1 MNLDELRAFLA
12 VAETGSFSA
21 AAKSLNFAREALAHQ
36 VDDLEARSGV
46 KLLLRAA
53 DRASVTRA
61 GEALARKGLALMGE
75 TKSILDAVRNL
86 GGQTSLI
93 YIEVPFGLPPAIEE
107 TALATFRK
115 VAPAIRWRIRYNN
128 GQFQPNS
135 DATFALHFSDTV
147 SENPRWKHSRV
158 AKVRVALFASESYLK
173 KHGKPASLEELCER
187 DLFVWDRYDREPT
200 TLPLTD
206 KSRAPLSIEPVVTSP
221 SPYLLRQFVL
231 AGQGIAL
238 APTSKIAAFLDPSE
252 PLVPLLPD
260 EVRDDVT
267 VWMSTRNDAN
277 SGAVGVL
284 ARAISSFIAT
294 ALRSVDDAM
303 PR

>member
-36 VDDLEARSGV
+36 VDDLEAKSGV

-75 TKSILDAVRNL
+75 TKAILDAVRSL
-86 GGQTSLI
+86 GGQSSLI

-115 VAPAIRWRIRYNN
+115 VAPAIHWRIRYNN
-128 GQFQPNS
+128 GRFQSDS
-135 DATFALHFSDTV
+135 DATFCLHFGDAA
-147 SENPRWKHSRV
+147 EDDPRWKHSRI
-158 AKVRVALFASESYLK
+158 AKVRVGLFASRSYLE
-173 KHGKPASLEELCER
+173 KHGTPASILELSER
-187 DLFVWDRYDREPT
+187 DLFVWDRYDRDPT
-200 TLPLTD
+200 HLPLTD
-206 KSRAPLSIEPVVTSP
+206 KTQEALKVEPAVTSP
-221 SPYLLRQFVL
+221 SPYLIRQFIL

-252 PLVPLLPD
+252 PLVPLLRD

-294 ALRSVDDAM
+294 ALRSVD
-303 PR
+303 

>member
-36 VDDLEARSGV
+36 VDDLEAKSGV
-46 KLLLRAA
+46 TLLLRAA

-61 GEALARKGLALMGE
+61 GEALARKGIALMGE
-75 TKSILDAVRNL
+75 TKSILDAVRSL
-86 GGQTSLI
+86 GGQDSLI
-93 YIEVPFGLPPAIEE
+93 FIEVPFGLPPAIEE

-115 VAPAIRWRIRYNN
+115 VARSIRWRIRYNN
-128 GQFQPNS
+128 GKFHPDS
-135 DATFALHFSDTV
+135 DATFSLHFGDTV
-147 SENPRWKHSRV
+147 EDDPRWKHSRI
-158 AKVRVALFASESYLK
+158 AKVRVGLFASRSYLE
-173 KHGKPASLEELCER
+173 KHGKPASVEELAER
-187 DLFVWDRYDREPT
+187 DLFVWDRYDRASSL
-200 TLPLTD
+200 LPLTD
-206 KSRAPLSIEPVVTSP
+206 ETKTPITVEPAVTSP
-221 SPYLLRQFVL
+221 SPYLLRQFIL

-238 APTSKIAAFLDPSE
+238 APTSKIAAFLDPTE
-252 PLVPLLPD
+252 PLVPLLRN

-294 ALRSVDDAM
+294 ALRSVD
-303 PR
+303 